1 MTRIIINPFGRSFPI
16 QKRDSVLSKIDLFP
30 KQVANDLPNKRLAKG
45 FCFIKSLSHLHS
57 KVSLQ
62 KGFGKTN
69 LFVKALP
76 FKRRNDFKAKQVSKP
91 FVLPN
96 LPQRTNLN
104 LRYNLMVTLLLSNLE
119 RGKVTMSVASQVT

>member
-76 FKRRNDFKAKQVSKP
+76 FKRRNGFKAKQVSKS
-91 FVLPN
+91 FDLKSF
-96 LPQRTNLN
+96 LKMICFTKQRFSKRLW
-104 LRYNLMVTLLLSNLE
+104 SP
-119 RGKVTMSVASQVT
+119 KPASRDQP